1 MKVFFYFAVIGFSN
15 TYLIG
20 PDEGGDAVIVDPGV
34 MDVDLLKLIEN
45 NDFYIRSVLVT
56 NTHEAHINGLKT
68 LFRIYDFTLYGGAK
82 DVLDYPCRQ
91 IGDGEKIDLS
101 GIEVTAYNV
110 SGHSKDSMVY
120 KIGDMLF
127 SGDAVG
133 AGRLGDSPN
142 NYAKAILKHTIT
154 EKIGPM
160 DPVTHIFPGHGPPS
174 TLRVEKQFNPAFID
188 SIH

>member
-20 PDEGGDAVIVDPGV
+20 PDEGGDAIIIDPGV
-34 MDVDLLKLIEN
+34 MDVELLKLIEFN
-45 NDFYIRSVLVT
+45 KFYIRHVLVT

-68 LFRIYDFTLYGGAK
+68 LFRIYDFTLYSGAK

-91 IGDGEKIDLS
+91 IGDGDRLDLS

-110 SGHSKDSMVY
+110 SGHSQDSMVY

-142 NYAKAILKHTIT
+142 NYAKAILKHTIA

-160 DPVTHIFPGHGPPS
+160 DPETHIFPGHGPPS
-174 TLRVEKQFNPAFID
+174 TLRAEKELNPAFLD